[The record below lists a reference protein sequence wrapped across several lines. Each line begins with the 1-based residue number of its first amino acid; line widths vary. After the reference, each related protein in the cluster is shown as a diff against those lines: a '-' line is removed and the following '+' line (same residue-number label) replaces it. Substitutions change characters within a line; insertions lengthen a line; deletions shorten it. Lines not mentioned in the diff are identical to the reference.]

1 MANNTKKTSKKST
14 ASTPKSRFATAV
26 SRTAN
31 SSSTWTPVNEEPLS
45 PQDRALIKSAT
56 VVQYKTSS
64 GPILKCKLAF
74 KDGSLAEFP
83 LQRHWEFERNDT
95 LNIKSL
101 TLCNLEDADGNLKT
115 DNNDTVVE
123 YIYGDVE

>member
-1 MANNTKKTSKKST
+1 MAKNTKKTSAKST
-14 ASTPKSRFATAV
+14 KSTVSRFATAA
-26 SRTAN
+26 SKAAN
-31 SSSTWTPVNEEPLS
+31 KASEWTPVNEETLS

-64 GPILKCKLAF
+64 GPVLKCKIAF
-74 KDGSLAEFP
+74 KDGTLAEFP
-83 LQRHWEFERNDT
+83 LQRHWEFERGDT

-101 TLCNLEDADGNLKT
+101 TLCNLQDADGNLKE
-115 DNNDTVVE
+115 DNNGDVVE